1 MAPWS
6 ILANGAVSR
15 IAGADRYESVVDADE
30 TESVSSSM
38 ATSVAFRFCFLCGRR
53 FVGRI
58 VSRRFSIQT
67 FAVAAA
73 GMFACGGDS
82 SSSPML
88 SVSRYCHLTRL
99 VVGILLRLAPW
110 SGRFR
115 FRIPVSALLCPF
127 GGSVWDGRVG
137 FLVVL
142 LLVPAG
148 GDRIAWARML
158 GAGSYVPRGLVLSG
172 RHRIASALMLGAS
185 SCVP

>member
-15 IAGADRYESVVDADE
+15 IAGADRYESVVDADD
-30 TESVSSSM
+30 TESLSSSV
-38 ATSVAFRFCFLCGRR
+38 ATSVVFLVCFLCGRR

-73 GMFACGGDS
+73 GMCACGGD

-88 SVSRYCHLTRL
+88 SVSRCCHLTRL
-99 VVGILLRLAPW
+99 AVGILSRLASW

-115 FRIPVSALLCPF
+115 FRIPLSALLF
-127 GGSVWDGRVG
+127 SFDGSVWGGRVE

-142 LLVPAG
+142 LLVSAV

-158 GAGSYVPRGLVLSG
+158 GAGSYVPCRLGLSG
-172 RHRIASALMLGAS
+172 YDRIAAALMLGAS